1 MPSSHQIPAA
11 ASSPGHLAS
20 GIGLLSSCA
29 TAEPHYFGFSSG
41 LNLAHFVE
49 AAVTANNEASDINL
63 PLLADRPFSKQIPT
77 AQTPLSPVPASP
89 VGSKYIGAYLSSIQP
104 LYPFIDQEDI
114 WRMHRRATGEI
125 TSTPDPTTNADLA
138 RLHLI
143 YAVGSRCIQI
153 LKPRKI
159 QKHLPEGHLM
169 SAMQYIPEVLKLTN
183 IHTVEVT
190 LLLAIHSMRSPSG
203 MFTSASNPGV
213 EVLVTMLMF
222 ISRHQRLAPLWICD
236 EAVPRA
242 RSAPS

>member
-1 MPSSHQIPAA
+1 MHNDTQSQIATPSSMPASHQAPAV

-49 AAVTANNEASDINL
+49 AAVTTNNEASEINL

-77 AQTPLSPVPASP
+77 AQTPLAPIPTSSI
-89 VGSKYIGAYLSSIQP
+89 GNRYIRAFLSSVQP
-104 LYPFIDQEDI
+104 LYPFIDREDL
-114 WRMHRRATGEI
+114 WRMHHMATGAAAS
-125 TSTPDPTTNADLA
+125 TSDSSNIADLA

-143 YAVGSRCIQI
+143 YAIGSRCIQI

-159 QKHLPEGHLM
+159 QKHVPEGHLM
-169 SAMQYIPEVLKLTN
+169 SAMQHIPEVLKLTST
-183 IHTVEVT
+183 HTVEVT

-203 MFTSASNPGV
+203 EFNT
-213 EVLVTMLMF
+213 VLHLQYLCVL
-222 ISRHQRLAPLWICD
+222 PC
-236 EAVPRA
+236 
-242 RSAPS
+242 

>member
-1 MPSSHQIPAA
+1 MATPSSIPPHRSPAV

-49 AAVTANNEASDINL
+49 AAITTGNGTSDISL
-63 PLLADRPFSKQIPT
+63 PLLADRPFSRQIPT
-77 AQTPLSPVPASP
+77 AQTPLASAP
-89 VGSKYIGAYLSSIQP
+89 THSAGSKYIRAYLSSIHP
-104 LYPFIDQEDI
+104 LYPLIDQEEI
-114 WRMHRRATGEI
+114 WRIHGTATGEAMPAPI
-125 TSTPDPTTNADLA
+125 SHTAADLA

-143 YAVGSRCIQI
+143 YAIGSRCIQL

-159 QKHLPEGHLM
+159 PKHLPEGHLM
-169 SAMQYIPEVLKLTN
+169 SAMQHIPEMLKVTS

-203 MFTSASNPGV
+203 NS
-213 EVLVTMLMF
+213 
-222 ISRHQRLAPLWICD
+222 IPLRC
-236 EAVPRA
+236 RA
-242 RSAPS
+242 

>member
-1 MPSSHQIPAA
+1 MPSTHQGPAV

-49 AAVTANNEASDINL
+49 AAVTANNEASEINL

-89 VGSKYIGAYLSSIQP
+89 IGSRYIRAYLSSIQP
-104 LYPFIDQEDI
+104 LYPFIDQENI
-114 WRMHRRATGEI
+114 WRMHRTATGET
-125 TSTPDPTTNADLA
+125 TSTPDWTTNVDLA

-143 YAVGSRCIQI
+143 YAIGSRCIQI

-169 SAMQYIPEVLKLTN
+169 SAMQHIPEVLKLTS

-203 MFTSASNPGV
+203 MSAVALLSSV
-213 EVLVTMLMF
+213 E
-222 ISRHQRLAPLWICD
+222 I
-236 EAVPRA
+236 
-242 RSAPS
+242 